1 MKMKIQKQIF
11 YFVLISFSIL
21 LANYIW
27 PLIKLSNNNEIAG
40 ANLQNDYHSFSDAIR
55 YISYILIPVTS
66 HILFK
71 VYYEKNSL
79 ISLFS
84 NLKIL
89 DEKNKYDN
97 RINYFFLLTFVFL
110 ILEFLSLP
118 LTTYELDIFH
128 AGQRLSSAFK
138 SSIDGSL
145 WSGSYVAVGIIYETL
160 GTKFIW
166 ELFNKQTI
174 GSMIILDL
182 IYYFITKLLII
193 YLVLLV
199 VNNLNFNL
207 NYKIIFFLISSLILL
222 SANDYNPGSG
232 DIISFREIPIILCL
246 IFFLKSVFTGKNIY
260 YFLIGF
266 LTLFVF
272 FWSID
277 RGIVLISF
285 IIFILFILIIS
296 NKYKQIVILFSSII
310 FFWFLFFI
318 FLNQEFYFFLEN
330 SYSIIKDASNFGGII
345 HPTPFTDEKNST
357 RATKNLLSI
366 IFTLIISLSLFFKNE
381 EKYSYQF
388 KITLLSIS
396 ILSFLSYAYAL
407 TRSDGPHLK
416 QAFGFPAIFFNF
428 YIMFNLIYYLS
439 KLKIKLLKS
448 YIAIIFILPIFI
460 TYFFLVNVDIR
471 NIFNFKSRFI
481 NYISLNDEKFLSKED
496 VTFVNLTSD
505 LIKDEKCI
513 QLFTNDAALLFLLKK
528 PNCSRYYF
536 VYSIGSI
543 KNQKKMI
550 NEMESAN
557 IIILNGRTD
566 HWSNEPLETMYPLVY
581 DYINKNYRNYKKISG
596 RLLKIRRN

>member
-1 MKMKIQKQIF
+1 MKIQKQIY

-27 PLIKLSNNNEIAG
+27 PLIKLSNNNEIVG
-40 ANLQNDYHSFSDAIR
+40 VYLQNDYHSFNDIIR
-55 YISYILIPVTS
+55 YISFILIPITS

-71 VYYEKNSL
+71 VCYEKNSL
-79 ISLFS
+79 INLYS

-89 DEKNKYDN
+89 GEKNKYDN
-97 RINYFFLLTFVFL
+97 KINYFFLLTFAFL

-118 LTTYELDIFH
+118 LTTHKLDIFH

-145 WSGSYVAVGIIYETL
+145 WSGSYVSVGIIYETL

-166 ELFNKQTI
+166 ELFDRQTI
-174 GSMIILDL
+174 GSMIFLDL
-182 IYYFITKLLII
+182 IYSFITKLLII

-207 NYKIIFFLISSLILL
+207 NYKIIFFLISSLTLL
-222 SANDYNPGSG
+222 SANDYNQHSG
-232 DIISFREIPIILCL
+232 DLISFREIPIILCL
-246 IFFLKSVFTGKNIY
+246 IFFLKSIFTGKNIY
-260 YFLIGF
+260 YSLIGF

-277 RGIVLISF
+277 RGIVLILF
-285 IIFILFILIIS
+285 IIFILFILILS
-296 NKYKQIVILFSSII
+296 KKYKQIAILLSSIT
-310 FFWFLFFI
+310 FFWLLFFI

-330 SYSIIKDASNFGGII
+330 SYSIIKETNSYGGII

-396 ILSFLSYAYAL
+396 ILCFLSYVYAL
-407 TRSDGPHLK
+407 ARSDGPHLK

-439 KLKIKLLKS
+439 KFKIKLLKS

-460 TYFFLVNVDIR
+460 TYFFVVNIDIR
-471 NIFNFKSRFI
+471 NVFNFKGRFI

-496 VTFVNLTSD
+496 VTFVNSTSD
-505 LIKDEKCI
+505 LVKNEKCI
-513 QLFTNDAALLFLLKK
+513 QLFTNDAALLYLLKK

-543 KNQKKMI
+543 KNQKNMI
-550 NEMESAN
+550 NEMESTN

-566 HWSNEPLETMYPLVY
+566 HWSAPLEIIYPLVY
-581 DYINKNYRNYKKISG
+581 DYINKNYRDYKKIGG

>member
-1 MKMKIQKQIF
+1 MKIQKQIY

-27 PLIKLSNNNEIAG
+27 PLIKLSNNNVTAG
-40 ANLQNDYHSFSDAIR
+40 VDLQNDYHSFNDAIR
-55 YISYILIPVTS
+55 YISFILIPVTS

-71 VYYEKNSL
+71 VYYEKKSL
-79 ISLFS
+79 TSLYS
-84 NLKIL
+84 NLKVL
-89 DEKNKYDN
+89 GEKNKYDN
-97 RINYFFLLTFVFL
+97 KINYFFLLTFVFL

-118 LTTYELDIFH
+118 LTTHELDIFH

-166 ELFNKQTI
+166 ELFDKQTI
-174 GSMIILDL
+174 GSMIFLDL
-182 IYYFITKLLII
+182 IYSFITQLLII
-193 YLVLLV
+193 YLILLL

-207 NYKIIFFLISSLILL
+207 NYKIIFFLISSLTLL
-222 SANDYNPGSG
+222 SANDYNQDSS

-246 IFFLKSVFTGKNIY
+246 IFFLKSIFTGKNIY

-277 RGIVLISF
+277 RGVVLILF
-285 IIFILFILIIS
+285 IIFILFILLIS
-296 NKYKQIVILFSSII
+296 KRYKQIVILLSSII
-310 FFWFLFFI
+310 FFWLLFFI
-318 FLNQEFYFFLEN
+318 FLNEEFYFFVEN
-330 SYSIIKDASNFGGII
+330 SYSIINNASNFGGII

-388 KITLLSIS
+388 KITLLSLS
-396 ILSFLSYAYAL
+396 ILCFLSYTYAL

-416 QAFGFPAIFFNF
+416 QAFGFPAIFLNF

-439 KLKIKLLKS
+439 KFKIKILKS
-448 YIAIIFILPIFI
+448 RITIIFIIPIFI
-460 TYFFLVNVDIR
+460 TYFFLVNIDIR
-471 NIFNFKSRFI
+471 NVFNFKSRFI

-496 VTFVNLTSD
+496 FTFVNLTSD
-505 LIKDEKCI
+505 LIKNEKCI
-513 QLFTNDAALLFLLKK
+513 QLFTNDAALLYLLKK

-543 KNQKKMI
+543 KNQKNMI
-550 NEMESAN
+550 NEMQNAN

-566 HWSNEPLETMYPLVY
+566 NWGSVPLETMYPLIY
-581 DYINKNYRNYKKISG
+581 DYINKNYRDYKKIGG
-596 RLLKIRRN
+596 RLLKIREN